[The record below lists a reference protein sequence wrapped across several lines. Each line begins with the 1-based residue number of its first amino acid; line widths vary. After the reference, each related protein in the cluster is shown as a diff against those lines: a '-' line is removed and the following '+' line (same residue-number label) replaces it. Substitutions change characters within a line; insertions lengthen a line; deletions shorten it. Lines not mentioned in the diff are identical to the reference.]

1 MTDLEQVAAS
11 HGFTAVK
18 SEPISEVEGTVH
30 LMPVSYTHLSKQAA
44 KRTQSQRF
52 ICPPFSRCL
61 R

>member
-30 LMPVSYTHLSKQAA
+30 LMHQVFQ
-44 KRTQSQRF
+44 
-52 ICPPFSRCL
+52 PPL
-61 R
+61 QNY